1 MKIITRDFTE
11 TLRARLAGFL
21 KHYPESV
28 PIIIGSDNVNILLQS
43 PDVNFIIREGDLL

>member
-1 MKIITRDFTE
+1 MNG
-11 TLRARLAGFL
+11 LAIFL

-43 PDVNFIIREGDLL
+43 PDVDLLFREGDLL